1 MTLREF
7 VLWIQEPAAVPL
19 LPISATPRLY
29 LQGGFDRLTDFSQ
42 TLRAELRAV
51 GVTAEIVQRG
61 EDSDYTIVFVQED
74 STAAAVVLDRQG
86 VLIAS
91 AVDAAFRV
99 KGATAGVARKLA
111 RQMVPAPRKPRRYK
125 AS

>member
-1 MTLREF
+1 M
-7 VLWIQEPAAVPL
+7 PL

-29 LQGGFDRLTDFSQ
+29 VQGGFDRLTDFIE
-42 TLRAELRAV
+42 TLRAALRAV

-61 EDSDYTIVFVQED
+61 EDSDYTILFVQEE

-111 RQMVPAPRKPRRYK
+111 RQMVPAPRKPRRNR
-125 AS
+125 AA

>member
-7 VLWIQEPAAVPL
+7 ALWIQEPAALPL

-29 LQGGFDRLTDFSQ
+29 VQGGFDRRTEFIEA
-42 TLRAELRAV
+42 LRAELRAV
-51 GVTAEIVQRG
+51 GVTAEIVQRS
-61 EDSDYTIVFVQED
+61 EDYDYTILFVQEE
-74 STAAAVVLDRQG
+74 SAAAAVVLDRQG

-91 AVDAAFRV
+91 AVTAAFRV

-111 RQMVPAPRKPRRYK
+111 RQMVPAPRMPRGDK
-125 AS
+125 AA